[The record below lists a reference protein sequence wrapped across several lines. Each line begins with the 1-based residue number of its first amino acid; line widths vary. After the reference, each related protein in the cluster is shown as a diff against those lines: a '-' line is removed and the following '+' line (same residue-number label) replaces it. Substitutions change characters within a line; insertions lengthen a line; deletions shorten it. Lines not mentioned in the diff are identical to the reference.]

1 MLSLVCKLYL
11 FCILCQLPRLCI
23 IGIFFLYL
31 NRLNSVCYNLKQT
44 LIGTESIG
52 AYMVKLITFLF
63 QVKLEEIASYYIL
76 NV

>member
-1 MLSLVCKLYL
+1 MQALFVLYSLSVTEALYYRH
-11 FCILCQLPRLCI
+11 IL
-23 IGIFFLYL
+23 LYL